1 MLFTHDEVR
10 KIISDAEMQKLIRKF
25 KAPKLSDINNYESL
39 SDEGK
44 EEISE
49 ALFELMSIGAPT
61 RLIYPPC
68 DEQFPND
75 CEVYGVR
82 GFYIVFYPND
92 RIVEKFTNKKTALQ
106 EASKVSK
113 MFHELWNLTQ

>member
-61 RLIYPPC
+61 RLNYPPC

-75 CEVYGVR
+75 CELYGVR

>member
-10 KIISDAEMQKLIRKF
+10 KITSDAEMKKLIHKF
-25 KAPKLSDINNYESL
+25 KALKSLDINNYESL
-39 SDEGK
+39 SDERK

-49 ALFELMSIGAPT
+49 TVFELMTIGAPT

-92 RIVEKFTNKKTALQ
+92 RIVEKFTSKTTAMQ
-106 EASKVSK
+106 VASEVSK
-113 MFHELWNLTQ
+113 MFHELWNKNS